1 MNSGMKNKLFLN
13 LFSFM
18 FQALVRHVMTFGIL
32 KNAQKRKDK
41 KNAIKE
47 GLLKIAKKRVI
58 CVKVINA
65 RISN

>member
-1 MNSGMKNKLFLN
+1 MNSDIKNKLFLN
-13 LFSFM
+13 LFGFL